1 MGWQPQDGYA
11 PPDEQ
16 PPEGHPAAPFP
27 VMGIVGIVVA
37 ALLLLFIVVANAG
50 GGGGGGAAASN
61 PSGAQSYTQ
70 PAMSALPNN
79 VQSLLNGDWGSNQSL
94 SSPDV
99 TTADSVESIV
109 GESSWIGSH
118 SLPGTV
124 TVGAP
129 NAQGANVVTW
139 KTGGQT
145 FQWRISADGSSAT
158 ALNANANAA
167 LSGSL

>member
-1 MGWQPQDGYA
+1 MGWQPQDGY
-11 PPDEQ
+11 PREGQ
-16 PPEGHPAAPFP
+16 PQDGQPSAAPFP
-27 VMGIVGIVVA
+27 VMGIIGIVMA
-37 ALLLLFIVVANAG
+37 ALFLLFILVATNP
-50 GGGGGGAAASN
+50 GGGAGASN

-70 PAMSALPNN
+70 PAMSALPSN
-79 VQSLLNGDWGSNQSL
+79 VQSLLNGDWGANQSL

-109 GESSWIGSH
+109 GESSWIGSN

-139 KTGGQT
+139 RTGGQT